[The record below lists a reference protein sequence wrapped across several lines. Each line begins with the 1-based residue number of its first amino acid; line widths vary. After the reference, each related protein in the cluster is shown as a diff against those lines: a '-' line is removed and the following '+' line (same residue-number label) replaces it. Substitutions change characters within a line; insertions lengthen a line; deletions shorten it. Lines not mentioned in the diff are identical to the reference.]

1 MLLQRIMA
9 RREEV
14 VFGGASNPPPE
25 RSYCLKSTAN
35 MPLIALV
42 VVVMMMMMVMVVKI
56 KLLQIK
62 VVFRLVPR
70 ATLNVPLICTALNKT
85 IRKISHRVIA
95 RRVSKIGRRISK
107 TNPNLA
113 NHDYCEDFKHQHMQ
127 KVFYLYL
134 SKNSVHDHLAQFLA
148 ISCQILADTN
158 IYLPVFT
165 LS

>member
-42 VVVMMMMMVMVVKI
+42 VVVMMMVMMVMVVKI

-62 VVFRLVPR
+62 VVFPSCTKSHAEC
-70 ATLNVPLICTALNKT
+70 ATDM
-85 IRKISHRVIA
+85 HRSEQDDTEYQSQSDCSA
-95 RRVSKIGRRISK
+95 RIQDWAAHIQDQPKSGK
-107 TNPNLA
+107 P
-113 NHDYCEDFKHQHMQ
+113 
-127 KVFYLYL
+127 
-134 SKNSVHDHLAQFLA
+134 
-148 ISCQILADTN
+148 
-158 IYLPVFT
+158 
-165 LS
+165 

>member
-1 MLLQRIMA
+1 
-9 RREEV
+9 
-14 VFGGASNPPPE
+14 
-25 RSYCLKSTAN
+25 

-42 VVVMMMMMVMVVKI
+42 VVVVMMMMMVVVVVKI

-85 IRKISHRVIA
+85 IRNISHRVIA

-113 NHDYCEDFKHQHMQ
+113 NHDCCEDFKHQHMQ

-134 SKNSVHDHLAQFLA
+134 SKNSVHDHVAQFLA

-158 IYLPVFT
+158 IYFPVFT

>member
-42 VVVMMMMMVMVVKI
+42 VVVMMMMMMMVMVVKI

-62 VVFRLVPR
+62 VVFPSCTKSHAEC
-70 ATLNVPLICTALNKT
+70 ATDM
-85 IRKISHRVIA
+85 HRSEQDDTENQSQSDCSA
-95 RRVSKIGRRISK
+95 RIQDWAAHIQDQPKSGK
-107 TNPNLA
+107 P
-113 NHDYCEDFKHQHMQ
+113 
-127 KVFYLYL
+127 
-134 SKNSVHDHLAQFLA
+134 
-148 ISCQILADTN
+148 
-158 IYLPVFT
+158 
-165 LS
+165 